1 MEDFGSYSCLFTS
14 NQQSVEAICRI
25 DHDSLVISSD
35 NGTTIINFA
44 DLKDFRLLNYHLF
57 LETSLGQME
66 LSQLGH
72 LTEAFFEKLW
82 KAYMERSK
90 EALFASES
98 PLYAGEGDYSFT
110 EQGISQHGI
119 AKVELLYNALCLCPH
134 DRYARRIP
142 LCFAKEPEKE
152 PFGLTLTL
160 DTGDTYQIR
169 RIGRDTEAVF
179 ERICQLRESVI
190 KKWQQSHKEL
200 ENNLPERLG
209 EDLASYNQM
218 KSLGCRMISGLY
230 QLDDS
235 GFWFAAL
242 KNGKAAVEFVT
253 EEQTAT
259 YLYTYDTSDATFEYA
274 LRHAMESVGLHREV
288 IFTGLSDKPLYQMTV
303 ERNYHLEFLRKNN
316 TGRIIHN
323 AAWDRNLTDFLG

>member
-57 LETSLGQME
+57 LETSMGQME

-72 LTEAFFEKLW
+72 QTEAFFEKLW

-110 EQGISQHGI
+110 EQGVSQHGI
-119 AKVELLYNALCLCPH
+119 AKVELLENALCLCPH

-142 LCFAKEPEKE
+142 LCFANEPVKEA
-152 PFGLTLTL
+152 FGLTITL
-160 DTGDTYQIR
+160 DTDDSYQIR
-169 RIGRDTEAVF
+169 RIARDTDAVI
-179 ERICQLRESVI
+179 ERICQLREAVV
-190 KKWQQSHKEL
+190 KKWQQAHAEL

-209 EDLASYNQM
+209 DDLTAYNRM

-230 QLDDS
+230 QLEDS
-235 GFWFAAL
+235 GFWFAGL
-242 KNGKAAVEFVT
+242 KDGKATVEFVT

-259 YLYTYDTSDATFEYA
+259 YLYTYDIPDAIFENS
-274 LRHAMESVGLHREV
+274 LRHAMESVALHREV
-288 IFTGLSDKPLYQMTV
+288 IFMDLSDKPLYQMTV
-303 ERNYHLEFLRKNN
+303 ERSYHLEFLRKNN
-316 TGRIIHN
+316 AGRIIHN
-323 AAWDRNLTDFLG
+323 NAWERNLAEFLG